1 MFENFNLN
9 NLDRQKMTILDIY
22 YFSKGWYMVIET
34 FMSFI
39 QKVLFF
45 SSYINNASSF
55 PKPLT
60 REEEARYLEMWQSGD
75 KSAKEI
81 LIHHNLR
88 LVVHIVK
95 KYNQT
100 EEADDL
106 ISVGSLGLIKAINT
120 YKTGFG
126 TQFSTYAARCIEN
139 EILMLIRA
147 NKKHKNT
154 VSIEDVLGRDEEE
167 NEITVG
173 DLSFNDCDDVEN
185 LAENKNKAE
194 LLDMALKKYLTNR
207 EYQIINMRYGLKGTA
222 ALPQREVADKLG
234 ISRSYI
240 SRIEKKAIGI
250 LRDKINREEF
260 M

>member
-1 MFENFNLN
+1 
-9 NLDRQKMTILDIY
+9 
-22 YFSKGWYMVIET
+22 
-34 FMSFI
+34 MSFM
-39 QKVLFF
+39 QKVMLF
-45 SSYINNASSF
+45 SSYINNTSCF

-60 REEEARYLEMWQSGD
+60 REEESMYLDRWQNGD
-75 KSAKEI
+75 EKAKEI

-95 KYNQT
+95 KYNQA

-120 YKTGFG
+120 YKSGFG

-147 NKKHKNT
+147 NKKHKNN
-154 VSIEDVLGRDEEE
+154 VSIEDVLGRDDED
-167 NEITVG
+167 NEITVA
-173 DLSFNDCDDVEN
+173 DLSYDDVEDVQCQ
-185 LAENKNKAE
+185 AENKNKAE
-194 LLDMALKKYLTNR
+194 VLDIALKKYLNDR
-207 EYQIINMRYGLKGTA
+207 EYQIISMRYGLKDTA

-240 SRIEKKAIGI
+240 SRIEKKAISI
-250 LRDKINREEF
+250 LKQNINRDEF